1 MNDLYLDYYLNLIYY
16 NNRDLI
22 HFSFFIGIILL
33 LISFI
38 YNVIVRPL
46 QDPYRLVY
54 RKCFFC
60 HKFCKIQ
67 KIYDNQWSCDH
78 CTQYNGFNK
87 DGDYNTVLPLMHKVM
102 PSPLVSSCIKSP
114 KQQQQQQQQLPLS
127 PLQSSNHQHHH
138 QHQQQQQFNEQPI
151 QPITLCSKC
160 QYHLQLKLNKSIEF
174 NPPQPKNYNNKS
186 NNKSFIANENKLF
199 QGYTKRLEEEFKLC
213 ETCDRITKKEINRVD
228 SYIISTYSNT
238 PDFKKLPKII
248 SQNIRKNRIQLI
260 KNYFIQ
266 NSSIFSFISNILIYF
281 LLSILLF
288 NLIFKIGNNSN
299 NNNKNQD
306 DLFNYYNVKVIEF
319 EISFLS
325 TLIFLKLFFR
335 VFRYNQEIIA
345 INSFFKIPKIHILTK
360 ESLFFITLVI
370 FKIIML
376 KIPFIENSN
385 HFSIL
390 INIWNQISNNSI
402 FSSMFFVIL
411 IFVHRMDTFV
421 KLPKSVFTSKV
432 FVGSNDSFIQ
442 QQPQPQQQQQ
452 QHHHHQQQ
460 QRSFNN
466 NQRLED
472 LFSTT
477 TTITKSPVSTPLKQ
491 RNPFNSSTLNSSDMF
506 DINDLTNSF
515 NGSLRKNNNN
525 NNNNNNMEGLISSL
539 NIDDQDIY
547 NSSNNYNSNMKNKQI
562 NGIIEFI
569 EFSLVSVFQVI
580 FGIFKDIFS
589 FFLKYK
595 QFILGFGVCFF
606 IILYNH
612 KIQFLF
618 NKFFL

>member
-114 KQQQQQQQQLPLS
+114 KQQQQQLPLS
-127 PLQSSNHQHHH
+127 PSLQSSNH
-138 QHQQQQQFNEQPI
+138 QQQQFNEQPI

-174 NPPQPKNYNNKS
+174 NPPQPKNYNLS

-199 QGYTKRLEEEFKLC
+199 QGYTKKLEEEFKLC

-299 NNNKNQD
+299 NKNQD
-306 DLFNYYNVKVIEF
+306 DLFNYYNVKVLEF
-319 EISFLS
+319 EI
-325 TLIFLKLFFR
+325 I
-335 VFRYNQEIIA
+335 FRYNQEIIA

-376 KIPFIENSN
+376 KVPFIENSN

-421 KLPKSVFTSKV
+421 KLPKSVFTSKL
-432 FVGSNDSFIQ
+432 FVGSNDSFNQ
-442 QQPQPQQQQQ
+442 QQHQQQQQ
-452 QHHHHQQQ
+452 Q
-460 QRSFNN
+460 QRSLNN

-525 NNNNNNMEGLISSL
+525 NNININNNHNMEGLISSL
-539 NIDDQDIY
+539 NIEDQDIY
-547 NSSNNYNSNMKNKQI
+547 NNRNYICKTF
-562 NGIIEFI
+562 EPRV
-569 EFSLVSVFQVI
+569 SLVDD
-580 FGIFKDIFS
+580 G
-589 FFLKYK
+589 
-595 QFILGFGVCFF
+595 
-606 IILYNH
+606 N
-612 KIQFLF
+612 F
-618 NKFFL
+618 NKLLISGRDIGSILIIHGFLIKLLQLKKTVKNQNK